1 MSQFNTFTSHPLI
14 PNENNYTLS
23 KKVVSVH
30 SVDRDIARFPFSN
43 TFSIKLPE
51 SILNCQTMRLSMA
64 QFPNKLYNLCNE
76 YQNTKMSF
84 TVNGNNYEVV
94 IADGFYTPDKLAM
107 ALTNKMSKVS
117 GSNIIVHHNSTENK
131 FGFVAT
137 GAGSFSINAGIKHSY
152 QVKQTGQGSTF
163 EEYADWGLPFYI
175 GFDKSSGNNVV
186 TDSIAAIPYIGS
198 AGDLEDDT
206 LTNPLIG
213 SGRVIIAP
221 NPCRLIEDRVIY
233 MEVDKYNSLDEIY
246 PFSNTSDYV
255 TYPNNPSTNP
265 SAYGTC
271 TSEGGQ
277 ALNIDGFVPRRARAT
292 TKTFSARDCRAGL
305 QEAKNKQSGHPQA
318 AFAKIPLSTTD
329 NFITAPNSFSACTY
343 FNPPNERMSD
353 LSFKFRRHDGRL
365 IHFHET
371 PFNFSLEFF
380 CLQAEQAKKINVT
393 VPPGYNV

>member
-1 MSQFNTFTSHPLI
+1 VV
-14 PNENNYTLS
+14 LS
-23 KKVVSVH
+23 
-30 SVDRDIARFPFSN
+30 
-43 TFSIKLPE
+43 
-51 SILNCQTMRLSMA
+51 
-64 QFPNKLYNLCNE
+64 
-76 YQNTKMSF
+76 
-84 TVNGNNYEVV
+84 
-94 IADGFYTPDKLAM
+94 DGFYTADKLAM
-107 ALTNKMSKVS
+107 SLTNKMSKVS

-137 GAGSFSINAGIKHSY
+137 GVGSFEINAGIKHSY
-152 QVKQTGQGSTF
+152 QVKQSGQGSAF
-163 EEYADWGLPFYI
+163 NEYADWGLPFYI
-175 GFDKSSGNNVV
+175 GFDKTSGNNVV

-206 LTNPLIG
+206 LANSLIG

-271 TSEGGQ
+271 PSEGGQ

-292 TKTFSARDCRAGL
+292 TKTFSARDCRVGL

-380 CLQAEQAKKINVT
+380 CLQSEQAKKINVT